1 MIVLYFIY
9 DKIIGPEEKAIV
21 IVGDNWEWSS
31 SKRLLGNVV
40 EASICYTK
48 RQTILSKF
56 TLNQIQHLPA
66 LKSIRFYSNDFTSLN
81 NVSYL

>member
-1 MIVLYFIY
+1 M
-9 DKIIGPEEKAIV
+9 
-21 IVGDNWEWSS
+21 
-31 SKRLLGNVV
+31 

-56 TLNQIQHLPA
+56 TSNQIQQHLPA
-66 LKSIRFYSNDFTSLN
+66 LKSIRFYSNDFISLN